1 MQANSG
7 VSVKPGDMLDGRY
20 TLRDCIAQGGMGR
33 VYLAEQPALER
44 IVAIKLLQP
53 ELAPRPEYARCIR
66 DEAIAA
72 SRVRDPRCVKV
83 FDCGSLPDG
92 TPYLVMEHVPGRSLR
107 ELVAE
112 EPVPAAR
119 ALELLDQ
126 VLGALRAVHDAGII
140 HADVKS
146 DNFLVESVDGVDR
159 VTMIDFGLARV
170 AGSPFCLDDEHGDPM
185 VLGTPEY
192 MAPEV
197 VRGRPPTPA
206 SDLYSAAVIL
216 YELLTGTVPFT
227 GNTAGHIMLQQLHGF
242 IVAPS
247 RRRPD
252 RGIPAVLDRILLR
265 ALDKRPEARFP
276 DAAAFARE
284 LRSAARRTRTLLIE
298 RDPPRSSIRPVR
310 AEGSS
315 PAIAPP
321 DDAGARLALGRVA
334 HGSDCGGGHRP
345 DADPPPEPRILIA
358 APIDSLQDRGS
369 SSLKIVRK
377 ATRSESSCPDKP
389 R

>member
-53 ELAPRPEYARCIR
+53 ELAPRSEYARCIR

-92 TPYLVMEHVPGRSLR
+92 TPYLVMEHIPGRSLR
-107 ELVAE
+107 DLVAE
-112 EPVPAAR
+112 DPVPAAR
-119 ALELLDQ
+119 AIDLLDQ
-126 VLGALRAVHDAGII
+126 VLGALGAVHDAGII

-146 DNFLVESVDGVDR
+146 DNFLVESVDGADR

-170 AGSPFCLDDEHGDPM
+170 AGSPFCLDDEHGEPM

-242 IVAPS
+242 VVAPS
-247 RRRPD
+247 RRRPE
-252 RGIPAVLDRILLR
+252 RTIPAALDRIVLR

-284 LRSAARRTRTLLIE
+284 LRSGVRRMRTV
-298 RDPPRSSIRPVR
+298 SIRSVR

-315 PAIAPP
+315 PAITPP
-321 DDAGARLALGRVA
+321 DAAGAPLAPGRLA
-334 HGSDCGGGHRP
+334 HGSDCGGRGHRP

-358 APIDSLQDRGS
+358 APAASLQDRGS

-377 ATRSESSCPDKP
+377 TIRSESSCSDKP

>member
-44 IVAIKLLQP
+44 IVAVKLLQP

-72 SRVRDPRCVKV
+72 SRVRDARCVKV
-83 FDCGSLPDG
+83 LDCGALPDG
-92 TPYLVMEHVPGRSLR
+92 TPYLVMEHIPGRSLR
-107 ELVAE
+107 DLVADGPI
-112 EPVPAAR
+112 PVPR
-119 ALELLDQ
+119 AIALLEQ
-126 VLGALRAVHDAGII
+126 ILGALRATHDAGII

-146 DNFLVESVDGVDR
+146 DNFLVEALDGGDR

-170 AGSPFCLDDEHGDPM
+170 AGSPFCLDDENGEPM

-197 VRGRPPTPA
+197 VRGKHPMPA
-206 SDLYSAAVIL
+206 SDLYGAGAIL

-227 GNTAGHIMLQQLHGF
+227 GKTAGHIMLQQLHGSV
-242 IVAPS
+242 IAPS

-252 RGIPAVLDRILLR
+252 RDIPAVLDRIVLR

-276 DAAAFARE
+276 DAAAFAHE
-284 LRSAARRTRTLLIE
+284 LRSALRRART
-298 RDPPRSSIRPVR
+298 SSIKPLR

-315 PAIAPP
+315 PAIAPV
-321 DDAGARLALGRVA
+321 DDTGAPLALGRIA
-334 HGSDCGGGHRP
+334 HGSDCGGRSQRP
-345 DADPPPEPRILIA
+345 DAEPSPEPRILLA
-358 APIDSLQDRGS
+358 APAASAQERDS

-377 ATRSESSCPDKP
+377 ATRSEMSWSDKP

>member
-1 MQANSG
+1 LLPHLKVQANSG

-20 TLRDCIAQGGMGR
+20 MLRDCIAQGGMGR

-92 TPYLVMEHVPGRSLR
+92 TPYLVMEHIPGRSLR
-107 ELVAE
+107 DLVAE

-119 ALELLDQ
+119 AIELLDH
-126 VLGALRAVHDAGII
+126 VLGALGAVHDAGIV

-146 DNFLVESVDGVDR
+146 DNFLVESVDGADR

-197 VRGRPPTPA
+197 VRGKPPTQA
-206 SDLYSAAVIL
+206 SDLYSAGVIL

-242 IVAPS
+242 VIAPS

-252 RGIPAVLDRILLR
+252 RGIPPALDRIVLR
-265 ALDKRPEARFP
+265 ALDKRADARFA

-284 LRSAARRTRTLLIE
+284 LRSSVRRMRTTSIE
-298 RDPPRSSIRPVR
+298 RPHPPVR
-310 AEGSS
+310 ATGSS

-321 DDAGARLALGRVA
+321 DDARARLALGRVA

-345 DADPPPEPRILIA
+345 DADPPEPRILIA
-358 APIDSLQDRGS
+358 APVDGLQERGS

-377 ATRSESSCPDKP
+377 ATMSEMSCSDKP